1 MCHRLVGTAAAAL
14 VAAVSASTIAVH
26 ASSTGAE
33 AEIARV
39 RSVVDAVKTRLELP
53 HDVSIVV
60 VTHNPLVVSVDPTDA
75 RRTAFQMSFEQE
87 FLGELDDAELEAV
100 VAHELGHVWIY
111 THHPY
116 LHTERLANE
125 VAMRV
130 VDRAILERVYQKVEA
145 RGARLGGI
153 ERFKNR

>member
-1 MCHRLVGTAAAAL
+1 MRHRLVGPAAAAL
-14 VAAVSASTIAVH
+14 AAAVSASAIAVH

-39 RSVVDAVKTRLELP
+39 RSVVDSVKTRLELP

-60 VTHNPLVVSVDPTDA
+60 VTHNPLVVSVDPTDP
-75 RRTAFQMSFEQE
+75 RRIAFQMSFEQG
-87 FLGELDDAELEAV
+87 FLDELSDAELEAV

-116 LHTERLANE
+116 LHTEQLANE

-130 VDRAILERVYQKVEA
+130 VDRALLERVYQKVDA
-145 RGARLGGI
+145 RGGRLGGI
-153 ERFKNR
+153 DRFMGR

>member
-1 MCHRLVGTAAAAL
+1 MCHRLVGPAAAAL
-14 VAAVSASTIAVH
+14 VAAVSVSSIAVH
-26 ASSTGAE
+26 ASSTGAG
-33 AEIARV
+33 AEITRV
-39 RSVVDAVKTRLELP
+39 RSVVDFVKTRLELP
-53 HDVSIVV
+53 LDVSIVV

-75 RRTAFQMSFEQE
+75 RRTAFQMSFEQG

-116 LHTERLANE
+116 LHTEQLANE
-125 VAMRV
+125 IAMRV
-130 VDRAILERVYQKVEA
+130 VDRAVLERVYQKVEA

-153 ERFKNR
+153 ERFTDR

>member
-1 MCHRLVGTAAAAL
+1 MP
-14 VAAVSASTIAVH
+14 VH
-26 ASSTGAE
+26 ASSTGAG
-33 AEIARV
+33 AEITRV
-39 RSVVDAVKTRLELP
+39 RSVVDSVKTRLELP

-60 VTHNPLVVSVDPTDA
+60 VPHNPLAVSVDPTDA
-75 RRTAFQMSFEQE
+75 RRTAFQMSFEQG

-116 LHTERLANE
+116 LHTEQLANE
-125 VAMRV
+125 IAMRV

-145 RGARLGGI
+145 RGGRLGGI
-153 ERFKNR
+153 ERFRDR